1 VYQKVT
7 YLVKKMV
14 LQEYLVITLSLKIN
28 QRLTILVQQLLSQQ
42 QLSNQLG
49 KLNYKTYLIMSN
61 KNGETRLWQKVKKGL
76 TDCFLTRIESST
88 INGIP
93 DIHAVMSNEVFW
105 IELKSDSLSYP
116 KLNKWQIVWIN
127 KYILAGGKIIIL
139 GETPLKRTLKL
150 YRPVSV
156 FTDPRSLVPFASFSF
171 PLQWPLVQRRMLT
184 ELGSCPDA
192 A

>member
-1 VYQKVT
+1 
-7 YLVKKMV
+7 
-14 LQEYLVITLSLKIN
+14 
-28 QRLTILVQQLLSQQ
+28 
-42 QLSNQLG
+42 
-49 KLNYKTYLIMSN
+49 MSN
-61 KNGETRLWQKVKKGL
+61 KNGETRLWQKVKQGL

-93 DIHAVMSNEVFW
+93 DVHAVMGNEVFW

-127 KYILAGGKIIIL
+127 KYVKAGGKVIIL
-139 GETPLKRTLKL
+139 KENLGKTLLQSALKL
-150 YRPVSV
+150 YRPVSL

-171 PLQWPLVQRRMLT
+171 PLQWPTVQQRILQ
-184 ELGSCPDA
+184 ELGSSPDA

>member
-1 VYQKVT
+1 
-7 YLVKKMV
+7 
-14 LQEYLVITLSLKIN
+14 
-28 QRLTILVQQLLSQQ
+28 
-42 QLSNQLG
+42 
-49 KLNYKTYLIMSN
+49 MSN
-61 KNGETRLWQKVKKGL
+61 KNGESRLWQKVKKGL
-76 TDCFLTRIESST
+76 TDCFLTRVESST

-116 KLNKWQIVWIN
+116 KLNQWQIVWIN
-127 KYILAGGKIIIL
+127 KYIMAGGKVIIL

-156 FTDPRSLVPFASFSF
+156 FTDARSLVPFASFSF
-171 PLQWPLVQRRMLT
+171 PLQWPMVQRRMLT
-184 ELGSCPDA
+184 ELGSSPDA

>member
-1 VYQKVT
+1 
-7 YLVKKMV
+7 
-14 LQEYLVITLSLKIN
+14 
-28 QRLTILVQQLLSQQ
+28 
-42 QLSNQLG
+42 
-49 KLNYKTYLIMSN
+49 MSN

-76 TDCFLTRIESST
+76 TDCFLTRIESNT

-93 DIHAVMSNEVFW
+93 DIHAVTDSQVFW

-127 KYILAGGKIIIL
+127 KYVMAGGKVIIL
-139 GETPLKRTLKL
+139 KETLLQKSLKL

-156 FTDPRSLVPFASFSF
+156 FTDARSLIPFASFSF
-171 PLQWPLVQRRMLT
+171 PLQWPTVQQRMLQ
-184 ELGSCPDA
+184 ELALPPDA